1 MLRPS
6 SFRAVLRN
14 RVAQPTRFTS
24 TGSNPQLE
32 AAQKKAQ
39 EVLSSTQ
46 QTATKALESAKKLA
60 GPLGETAG
68 KYLASATKS
77 AGPLGERAGKLMGAY
92 KEPVFYNFAVFRE
105 IVKQVYRA
113 EGLSPPSSVDA
124 VQSAYRTIWTNAT
137 SKVFWQ
143 KAINNGEIARLGVY
157 AVEAYG
163 IFKIGEMVGR
173 RSIVGY
179 KLE

>member
-1 MLRPS
+1 MGNILVCYFVTITIFSIYVISLPLIEPSKAKHRAGTERKTPRIFVTLPATVIVTVVPTMLRPS
-6 SFRAVLRN
+6 SFRAALRS
-14 RVAQPTRFTS
+14 RVARPTRFAS

-77 AGPLGERAGKLMGAY
+77 AGPLGERAGKLMGG
-92 KEPVFYNFAVFRE
+92 K
-105 IVKQVYRA
+105 
-113 EGLSPPSSVDA
+113 
-124 VQSAYRTIWTNAT
+124 
-137 SKVFWQ
+137 
-143 KAINNGEIARLGVY
+143 
-157 AVEAYG
+157 
-163 IFKIGEMVGR
+163 
-173 RSIVGY
+173 
-179 KLE
+179 